1 MTWAQ
6 VMQAAVMWGPGI
18 LILAGIFRLVRNPP
32 EFIGQFV
39 EAQKSQ
45 AVAMDKLANAVDQVS
60 DRTSKLDEILVGQQL
75 ILHRQEGLEKRLDGI
90 ERSFDGLRIHGRG

>member
-18 LILAGIFRLVRNPP
+18 LILAGIFVLVRKPP
-32 EFIGQFV
+32 QFIGEFIDT
-39 EAQKSQ
+39 QKGQ
-45 AVAMDKLANAVDQVS
+45 AVAMAKLAGAVEQVS

-75 ILHRQEGLEKRLDGI
+75 ILHRQEGLERRLDGI
-90 ERSFDGLRIHGRG
+90 ERSFDGLRMHGR